1 MFRRILTVYLLEQWQ
16 SSIQGTVIS
25 LEPLNI
31 KKLLRAVRD
40 FFIKFVKYLQASIS
54 ELKNDVIKSLTF
66 FRLPERHQ
74 AMLDEWDVLMQGL
87 LRFIIEMNPLE
98 SEFLEYQATP
108 DEKFSVYF
116 GKDDK
121 PIGTDHIWH
130 QISKQVNLYSG
141 QPRFKYFAEFAK
153 FLLLISHSNS
163 FCESIFSAIGK
174 ICTDG
179 AHNLGKYATQVHA
192 STSAYAETTFIR
204 SIFLGIMILR
214 NV

>member
-40 FFIKFVKYLQASIS
+40 FFIKCVKYLQASIS

-98 SEFLEYQATP
+98 SEFLEYRATP

-121 PIGTDHIWH
+121 PIGTDHI
-130 QISKQVNLYSG
+130 
-141 QPRFKYFAEFAK
+141 
-153 FLLLISHSNS
+153 
-163 FCESIFSAIGK
+163 
-174 ICTDG
+174 
-179 AHNLGKYATQVHA
+179 
-192 STSAYAETTFIR
+192 
-204 SIFLGIMILR
+204 
-214 NV
+214 

>member
-40 FFIKFVKYLQASIS
+40 FFIKCVKYLQASIS

-108 DEKFSVYF
+108 DDKFSVYF
-116 GKDDK
+116 DKDDK
-121 PIGTDHIWH
+121 LIGTDHI
-130 QISKQVNLYSG
+130 
-141 QPRFKYFAEFAK
+141 
-153 FLLLISHSNS
+153 
-163 FCESIFSAIGK
+163 
-174 ICTDG
+174 
-179 AHNLGKYATQVHA
+179 
-192 STSAYAETTFIR
+192 
-204 SIFLGIMILR
+204 
-214 NV
+214 

>member
-40 FFIKFVKYLQASIS
+40 FFIKCVKYLQASIS

-98 SEFLEYQATP
+98 SESLEYQATP
-108 DEKFSVYF
+108 DDKFSVYF

-121 PIGTDHIWH
+121 PIGTDHI
-130 QISKQVNLYSG
+130 
-141 QPRFKYFAEFAK
+141 
-153 FLLLISHSNS
+153 
-163 FCESIFSAIGK
+163 
-174 ICTDG
+174 
-179 AHNLGKYATQVHA
+179 
-192 STSAYAETTFIR
+192 
-204 SIFLGIMILR
+204 
-214 NV
+214 

>member
-40 FFIKFVKYLQASIS
+40 FFIKCVKYLQASIS

-87 LRFIIEMNPLE
+87 LRLIIEMNPLE

-121 PIGTDHIWH
+121 PIGTDHI
-130 QISKQVNLYSG
+130 
-141 QPRFKYFAEFAK
+141 
-153 FLLLISHSNS
+153 
-163 FCESIFSAIGK
+163 
-174 ICTDG
+174 
-179 AHNLGKYATQVHA
+179 
-192 STSAYAETTFIR
+192 
-204 SIFLGIMILR
+204 
-214 NV
+214 

>member
-40 FFIKFVKYLQASIS
+40 FFIKCVKYLQASIP
-54 ELKNDVIKSLTF
+54 ELKKSLTF

-121 PIGTDHIWH
+121 PIGTDHI
-130 QISKQVNLYSG
+130 
-141 QPRFKYFAEFAK
+141 
-153 FLLLISHSNS
+153 
-163 FCESIFSAIGK
+163 
-174 ICTDG
+174 
-179 AHNLGKYATQVHA
+179 
-192 STSAYAETTFIR
+192 
-204 SIFLGIMILR
+204 
-214 NV
+214 

>member
-40 FFIKFVKYLQASIS
+40 FFIKCVKYLQASIS
-54 ELKNDVIKSLTF
+54 ELKNDVIKFLTF

-121 PIGTDHIWH
+121 PIGTDHI
-130 QISKQVNLYSG
+130 
-141 QPRFKYFAEFAK
+141 
-153 FLLLISHSNS
+153 
-163 FCESIFSAIGK
+163 
-174 ICTDG
+174 
-179 AHNLGKYATQVHA
+179 
-192 STSAYAETTFIR
+192 
-204 SIFLGIMILR
+204 
-214 NV
+214 

>member
-40 FFIKFVKYLQASIS
+40 FFIKCVKYLQASIP
-54 ELKNDVIKSLTF
+54 ELKKSLTF

-74 AMLDEWDVLMQGL
+74 AMLDEWDVLMQGF
-87 LRFIIEMNPLE
+87 LRFITEMNPFE

-108 DEKFSVYF
+108 DDKFSVYF
-116 GKDDK
+116 DKDDK

-141 QPRFKYFAEFAK
+141 QRRFKYFAEFAK

-192 STSAYAETTFIR
+192 STSVYAETTFIR

>member
-40 FFIKFVKYLQASIS
+40 FFIKCVKYLQASIS

-87 LRFIIEMNPLE
+87 LRFIGSYVKQVRKIMLG
-98 SEFLEYQATP
+98 EYQATP

-116 GKDDK
+116 GRDDK
-121 PIGTDHIWH
+121 PIGTDHI
-130 QISKQVNLYSG
+130 
-141 QPRFKYFAEFAK
+141 
-153 FLLLISHSNS
+153 
-163 FCESIFSAIGK
+163 
-174 ICTDG
+174 
-179 AHNLGKYATQVHA
+179 
-192 STSAYAETTFIR
+192 
-204 SIFLGIMILR
+204 
-214 NV
+214 

>member
-40 FFIKFVKYLQASIS
+40 FFIKCVKYLQASIS

-108 DEKFSVYF
+108 DDKFSVYF

-121 PIGTDHIWH
+121 PIGTDHI
-130 QISKQVNLYSG
+130 
-141 QPRFKYFAEFAK
+141 
-153 FLLLISHSNS
+153 
-163 FCESIFSAIGK
+163 
-174 ICTDG
+174 
-179 AHNLGKYATQVHA
+179 
-192 STSAYAETTFIR
+192 
-204 SIFLGIMILR
+204 
-214 NV
+214 

>member
-40 FFIKFVKYLQASIS
+40 FFIKCVKYLQASIS

-121 PIGTDHIWH
+121 PIGTDHI
-130 QISKQVNLYSG
+130 
-141 QPRFKYFAEFAK
+141 
-153 FLLLISHSNS
+153 
-163 FCESIFSAIGK
+163 
-174 ICTDG
+174 
-179 AHNLGKYATQVHA
+179 
-192 STSAYAETTFIR
+192 
-204 SIFLGIMILR
+204 
-214 NV
+214 

>member
-31 KKLLRAVRD
+31 KKKLLRAVRD
-40 FFIKFVKYLQASIS
+40 FFIKCVKYLQASIS

-121 PIGTDHIWH
+121 PIGTDHI
-130 QISKQVNLYSG
+130 
-141 QPRFKYFAEFAK
+141 
-153 FLLLISHSNS
+153 
-163 FCESIFSAIGK
+163 
-174 ICTDG
+174 
-179 AHNLGKYATQVHA
+179 
-192 STSAYAETTFIR
+192 
-204 SIFLGIMILR
+204 
-214 NV
+214 

>member
-98 SEFLEYQATP
+98 SEFLDYQATP
-108 DEKFSVYF
+108 DGKFSVYF

-121 PIGTDHIWH
+121 PIGTDHI
-130 QISKQVNLYSG
+130 
-141 QPRFKYFAEFAK
+141 
-153 FLLLISHSNS
+153 
-163 FCESIFSAIGK
+163 
-174 ICTDG
+174 
-179 AHNLGKYATQVHA
+179 
-192 STSAYAETTFIR
+192 
-204 SIFLGIMILR
+204 
-214 NV
+214 

>member
-121 PIGTDHIWH
+121 PIGTDHI
-130 QISKQVNLYSG
+130 
-141 QPRFKYFAEFAK
+141 
-153 FLLLISHSNS
+153 
-163 FCESIFSAIGK
+163 
-174 ICTDG
+174 
-179 AHNLGKYATQVHA
+179 
-192 STSAYAETTFIR
+192 
-204 SIFLGIMILR
+204 
-214 NV
+214 